1 MSNNIGIVDKS
12 ISFNGVQSNLNGLR
26 ITDYWWNFGDGFI
39 PGGPLMN
46 RSFKKRGEYTVQL
59 GLLAEEDSMGV
70 VPKTCVMKKIR
81 IYEDYQEWISEEEEE
96 KLDEKPD
103 SVIIQ
108 SKSMQIRFCF
118 MDDLSERQKTKI
130 KGSLESA
137 KKVVKFNHYGILPV
151 SYPFLNIIGD
161 ILKENSDIRLE
172 IGIYAIENSLNEG
185 TMKTAEK
192 WARELAF
199 YFKNEEI
206 DQNSVHNNAFDLSD
220 PLLKISAP
228 EFITADGVLEFIF
241 MKN

>member
-1 MSNNIGIVDKS
+1 VDKS
-12 ISFNGVQSNLNGLR
+12 ISFDGVQSHLNGLK

-39 PGGPLMN
+39 PGGPVIN

-59 GLLAEEDSMGV
+59 GLFAEEDSLGV

-81 IYEDYQEWISEEEEE
+81 IYEDYQEWTSEEEEE
-96 KLDEKPD
+96 KLNEKPD
-103 SVIIQ
+103 SVKIQ
-108 SKSMQIRFCF
+108 SKTMQIRIYF

-137 KKVVKFNHYGILPV
+137 KKVVKFDKFGILPV
-151 SYPFLNIIGD
+151 SHPFLNMLGM
-161 ILKENSDIRLE
+161 ILKENPDIRLE
-172 IGIYAIENSLNEG
+172 MGLYEVEDKLSGDRI
-185 TMKTAEK
+185 KTAEK

-206 DQNSVHNNAFDLSD
+206 DQNSFHSNTFDLYD
-220 PLLKISAP
+220 PLFKTSAP
-228 EFITADGVLEFIF
+228 EITANDGILELIF